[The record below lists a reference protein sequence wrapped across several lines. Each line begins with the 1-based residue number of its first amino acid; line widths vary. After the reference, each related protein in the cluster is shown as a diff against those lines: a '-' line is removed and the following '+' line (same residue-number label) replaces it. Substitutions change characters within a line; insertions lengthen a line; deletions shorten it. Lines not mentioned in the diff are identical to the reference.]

1 MKKQAKSYRYTLERC
16 TGNRKKS
23 ICPNCGHRTF
33 VRYIDVETGK
43 PLGEDI
49 GRCDRE
55 INCGYHKKP
64 RDFFSEHLH
73 TSQRRYWFPKK
84 EYREPSDTSI
94 FSTIDPAKVEQTVML
109 GAFNNFSIWL
119 REHFGFTEAMQQMM
133 RYRIGTSNH
142 WPNATIFWQIDQ
154 QQKVHTGKIMLYDY
168 HSGHRVKDP
177 YNHIAWVHKSEN
189 ARNFHLK
196 QCLFG
201 LHLLRPDT
209 QIVAI
214 VEAEKTAVVASIF
227 FPGVLFLATGGLQ
240 NLNAERCAPLKGHRV
255 ILFPDLGAEDKWR
268 EKAVKIPAL
277 KGCIIST
284 WLANHASAVERERGL
299 DLADYLEGLDAR
311 CKLRVEDFVE

>member
-1 MKKQAKSYRYTLERC
+1 MKKQTKSYRYTLARC
-16 TGNRKKS
+16 TGNRKKF
-23 ICPNCGHRTF
+23 ICPNCGQRTF
-33 VRYIDVETGK
+33 VRYVDVETGK
-43 PLGEDI
+43 PLGEGI

-64 RDFFSEHLH
+64 RDYFSEQLH
-73 TSQRRYWFPKK
+73 TCQRRYWFPKK
-84 EYREPSDTSI
+84 EYREPSDTSC

-109 GAFNNFSIWL
+109 GAFNNFSIWV
-119 REHFGFTEAMQQMM
+119 REYFGFTEAMQQMM

-168 HSGHRVKDP
+168 HTGHRVKDL

-189 ARNFHLK
+189 AKNFHLK

-209 QIVAI
+209 PIVAI
-214 VEAEKTAVVASIF
+214 VEAEKTAVVTSIF
-227 FPGVLFLATGGLQ
+227 FPDVLFLATGGLQ

-255 ILFPDLGAEDKWR
+255 ILFPDLGAEDK
-268 EKAVKIPAL
+268 
-277 KGCIIST
+277 
-284 WLANHASAVERERGL
+284 
-299 DLADYLEGLDAR
+299 
-311 CKLRVEDFVE
+311 

>member
-1 MKKQAKSYRYTLERC
+1 MKKQTKSYRYTLERC

-64 RDFFSEHLH
+64 RDYFSEHLH

-84 EYREPSDTSI
+84 EYRAPSDTSS
-94 FSTIDPAKVEQTVML
+94 FSTIDSAKVEQTVML

-168 HSGHRVKDP
+168 HTGHRVKEP

-189 ARNFHLK
+189 AKNFHLK

-227 FPGVLFLATGGLQ
+227 FPDVLFLPPVAYRTSTPSVVHLSKAIVSYCFQTSAQKTDGARKPQRFRPSKAASSPPGLPITPVP
-240 NLNAERCAPLKGHRV
+240 LSGRKGLIWRIILKGLMH
-255 ILFPDLGAEDKWR
+255 D
-268 EKAVKIPAL
+268 
-277 KGCIIST
+277 
-284 WLANHASAVERERGL
+284 AS
-299 DLADYLEGLDAR
+299 
-311 CKLRVEDFVE
+311 

>member
-1 MKKQAKSYRYTLERC
+1 MECC

-23 ICPNCGHRTF
+23 TCPNCGHRTF
-33 VRYIDVETGK
+33 VRYTNVETGE

-64 RDFFSEHLH
+64 RDYFSEHIN

-84 EYREPSDTSI
+84 EYREPSDTSS
-94 FSTIDPAKVEQTVML
+94 FSTIDLAKVEQTVML

-119 REHFGFTEAMQQMM
+119 REHFDFTEAMQQMM
-133 RYRIGTSNH
+133 RYRIVTSIH

-154 QQKVHTGKIMLYDY
+154 QQKVHTGKIMLYYY
-168 HSGHRVKDP
+168 HTGHRVKDP

-189 ARNFHLK
+189 AMNFHLK

-209 QIVAI
+209 KIIAI

-227 FPGVLFLATGGLQ
+227 FPDVLFLATGGLQ
-240 NLNAERCAPLKGHRV
+240 NLNAERCAHLKGHRI

-268 EKAVKIPAL
+268 DKAAKIPAL

-284 WLANHASAVERERGL
+284 WLTNHASAVEWVKGL
-299 DLADYLEGLDAR
+299 DLADFLEHLDPCR
-311 CKLRVEDFVE
+311 SLRLEDFLE